1 MIFAIST
8 ATALINF
15 IYLHDDDYVVIALPF
30 DDVTDNLSDTK
41 KKEKEKERKKDGKTY
56 TR

>member
-41 KKEKEKERKKDGKTY
+41 KKREIEREKER
-56 TR
+56 R